1 MRRAPRILVVDDQPA
16 NLVLVRDVLEPA
28 GFQVVEARSGT
39 AALAIAQESVPDLIL
54 LDMHLPDMHGLDV
67 LRRLRESSWGAGL
80 RVAAM
85 SAMRSQEDK
94 TLWLDAGC
102 VAAIEKPFDVR
113 SFVETVSQWLPGA
126 AGSSPDPQ
134 HDEDRPRD
142 RLGEIL
148 VANMFITEEQ
158 LEHAR
163 SAQPGSGK
171 RLGQILVER
180 GHVSEDD
187 VAWALSNQ
195 LGYPY
200 VYLTRDIIDD
210 EAARLLPDTFL
221 RERRVFPILRF
232 EQEMTLAMADP
243 TDQRTVDDVANQ
255 TGLRV
260 KRALA
265 LGSNIEEMLDRLFSR
280 QDTPS
285 RPAAAREAQHLQF
298 HLVQAVQQNVTEI
311 HFDPSTD
318 GHARVRYRLQ
328 GVLVD
333 RAVQPAELHTA
344 ILAHLRDLTGSEDA
358 QVTAAAASITVADGE
373 FHLRATFLPTT
384 LGPAATVTLYPRRT
398 DPPDLGPLGVHEET
412 VRMVREA
419 LAADRGVFIV
429 GCGEPLL
436 RSTLLHALI
445 NPAQRGKVWTLET
458 LPVYRRPTLSQ
469 TILRSADEIP
479 EYIRGVTAAGADLIV
494 ADDASDGEALLA
506 CYEAGRTRMVLAG
519 HAQADVVGVLSQTLD
534 AVGPALVASGLRGIL
549 TARAIRLLC
558 PTCKETTPAR
568 TFAPRGCEVCGFT
581 GFRGHRALVEV
592 WMLTGE
598 TRALLRAGQIGQAFE
613 HIAAAVEG
621 QMREQARALIEDGL
635 TSTDEVAG
643 VVEGMAW
650 TSTIS

>member
-1 MRRAPRILVVDDQPA
+1 MRRAPRILAVDDQPA

-85 SAMRSQEDK
+85 SAMRSDEDT
-94 TLWLDAGC
+94 TLWLEAGC
-102 VAAIEKPFDVR
+102 IAAIEKPIDVR
-113 SFVETVSQWLPGA
+113 TFVKTVSQWLPGGTEA
-126 AGSSPDPQ
+126 PPPHEG
-134 HDEDRPRD
+134 ERPRD

-158 LEHAR
+158 LETALKAR
-163 SAQPGSGK
+163 AESGR

-210 EAARLLPDTFL
+210 DATRLLPDAFL

-232 EQEMTLAMADP
+232 DQEVTLAMADP
-243 TDQRTVDDVANQ
+243 TDQRTVDDVADR

-280 QDTPS
+280 QDAPS
-285 RPAAAREAQHLQF
+285 RQAAAREVQHLQF
-298 HLVQAVQQNVTEI
+298 HLVQAVQQSATEI

-318 GHARVRYRLQ
+318 GQARVRYRLQ

-333 RAVQPAELHTA
+333 RAVQPAELHAA
-344 ILAHLRDLTGSEDA
+344 ILAHLRDLTRSEGIA
-358 QVTAAAASITVADGE
+358 VATAACSVTVADVD
-373 FHLRATFLPTT
+373 FHLATTFLPTT
-384 LGPAATVTLYPRRT
+384 LGPAATVTLYPHRT

-412 VRMVREA
+412 VRAVRA
-419 LAADRGVFIV
+419 TLVADRGVFIV
-429 GCGEPLL
+429 GCGEPFL

-445 NPAQRGKVWTLET
+445 STAQRGKVWTLET

-469 TILRSADEIP
+469 TVLRSSDEVP
-479 EYIRGVTAAGADLIV
+479 AYVRGVSAAGADLIV
-494 ADDASDGEALLA
+494 TDDASGRDALLA

-519 HAQADVVGVLSQTLD
+519 HAQGDVIGVLSQALD
-534 AVGPALVASGLRGIL
+534 AVGVALVASGLRGIL
-549 TARAIRLLC
+549 AARAIRMLC
-558 PTCKETTPAR
+558 PTCKDTTRAR

-592 WMLTGE
+592 WMSTDE
-598 TRALLRAGQIGQAFE
+598 TRALLRRGQIGQAVDQVTR
-613 HIAAAVEG
+613 AVEG
-621 QMREQARALIEDGL
+621 QMREQARALVEDGL

-643 VVEGMAW
+643 VMEGVSW
-650 TSTIS
+650 TSPIS